1 MGDCAEEGE
10 EKALKGYRHHLHQR
24 AKEEK
29 VKTDEGDCHLRPREM
44 KKVVKVVEGS
54 HQQRQKGQ
62 KEGEALLCWRLRGEG
77 HPPLSLN
84 TS

>member
-1 MGDCAEEGE
+1 MSGCAEEE
-10 EKALKGYRHHLHQR
+10 EKALEGYRHHLHQR

-29 VKTDEGDCHLRPREM
+29 VKTDEGDCHLHPLEV
-44 KKVVKVVEGS
+44 KNGVKVVEGS

-62 KEGEALLCWRLRGEG
+62 KEGEALLCLRLRGEG